1 MTRLQSVIAG
11 IWLAVI
17 ALVTTTVASAAPTRL
32 VADLS
37 QSHVDITSGYH
48 GTELLLFGAYE
59 GVPGDELVLIVE
71 GPAND
76 IIQRRKEK
84 RAGVWVN
91 VETLLWKQAPS
102 FYHLFSTAEL
112 DEIADP
118 QSRLKAD
125 IGPLAGT
132 LELVAGTDGGGNG
145 HGGSTPEADMR
156 DAEIKLGTAD
166 QNAGL
171 RRNMTSNGLWLTS
184 PASIV
189 TQQDMLFRTML
200 TLPSNVPTGD
210 YSVRILHFRDGVALS
225 ERVTDMVIRKAG
237 MSALIYSFAHDYPV
251 FYGLFAI
258 AFAVASGW
266 LAAVAFRRG

>member
-11 IWLAVI
+11 IWLAII

-118 QSRLKAD
+118 QSRLKAVSY
-125 IGPLAGT
+125 T
-132 LELVAGTDGGGNG
+132 
-145 HGGSTPEADMR
+145 H
-156 DAEIKLGTAD
+156 
-166 QNAGL
+166 L
-171 RRNMTSNGLWLTS
+171 R
-184 PASIV
+184 
-189 TQQDMLFRTML
+189 
-200 TLPSNVPTGD
+200 
-210 YSVRILHFRDGVALS
+210 
-225 ERVTDMVIRKAG
+225 
-237 MSALIYSFAHDYPV
+237 AHET
-251 FYGLFAI
+251 
-258 AFAVASGW
+258 
-266 LAAVAFRRG
+266 

>member
-1 MTRLQSVIAG
+1 MTRLQPFIAG
-11 IWLAVI
+11 IWLAII
-17 ALVTTTVASAAPTRL
+17 ALVTATAANAAPTRL

-59 GVPGDELVLIVE
+59 GMPGDELVLIVE
-71 GPAND
+71 GPTND

-125 IGPLAGT
+125 IGPLAGG
-132 LELVAGTDGGGNG
+132 LKLVAGADGLSSQFGIDHCRAAEVVERVRPTEDLL
-145 HGGSTPEADMR
+145 HGSGD
-156 DAEIKLGTAD
+156 
-166 QNAGL
+166 
-171 RRNMTSNGLWLTS
+171 
-184 PASIV
+184 PARV
-189 TQQDMLFRTML
+189 
-200 TLPSNVPTGD
+200 G
-210 YSVRILHFRDGVALS
+210 S
-225 ERVTDMVIRKAG
+225 ERCELVRV
-237 MSALIYSFAHDYPV
+237 V
-251 FYGLFAI
+251 E
-258 AFAVASGW
+258 
-266 LAAVAFRRG
+266 

>member
-59 GVPGDELVLIVE
+59 GVQGDELVLIVE

-125 IGPLAGT
+125 IGPLAGG
-132 LELVAGTDGGGNG
+132 L
-145 HGGSTPEADMR
+145 
-156 DAEIKLGTAD
+156 KL
-166 QNAGL
+166 
-171 RRNMTSNGLWLTS
+171 
-184 PASIV
+184 
-189 TQQDMLFRTML
+189 
-200 TLPSNVPTGD
+200 
-210 YSVRILHFRDGVALS
+210 VALS
-225 ERVTDMVIRKAG
+225 
-237 MSALIYSFAHDYPV
+237 LIH
-251 FYGLFAI
+251 I
-258 AFAVASGW
+258 
-266 LAAVAFRRG
+266 

>member
-1 MTRLQSVIAG
+1 MTKLQPIMAG
-11 IWLAVI
+11 IWFAII
-17 ALVTTTVASAAPTRL
+17 ALVPTPVVSAAPTRL

-37 QSHVDITSGYH
+37 QSDVSITSGYH

-59 GVPGDELVLIVE
+59 GIPGDELVLIVE

-112 DEIADP
+112 DEITDP

-125 IGPLAGT
+125 IGPLAGG
-132 LELVAGTDGGGNG
+132 LELVAGAHDGSNYY
-145 HGGSTPEADMR
+145 GGSTTEADTQGG
-156 DAEIKLGTAD
+156 ETKLGTAD

-171 RRNMTSNGLWLTS
+171 QRNMTSNGLWLMS

-189 TQQDMLFRTML
+189 TQQDMLFRTIL

-210 YSVRILHFRDGVALS
+210 YIVRILHFRDGVALS
-225 ERVTDMVIRKAG
+225 ERVTDMTVSKSG
-237 MSALIYSFAHDYPV
+237 MSALIYRFAHDYPV

-258 AFAVASGW
+258 AFAVVSGW
-266 LAAVAFRRG
+266 LAAFAFRRS

>member
-112 DEIADP
+112 DEIADL
-118 QSRLKAD
+118 QYRLKAD
-125 IGPLAGT
+125 IGPLAGG
-132 LELVAGTDGGGNG
+132 LKLVAGADGGGNG
-145 HGGSTPEADMR
+145 HGGSTLEADMR
-156 DAEIKLGTAD
+156 DAEAKLGTAD

-225 ERVTDMVIRKAG
+225 ERVTDMNIRKAG
-237 MSALIYSFAHDYPV
+237 MSALIYGFAHDYPV

-266 LAAVAFRRG
+266 LAAVAFRRS

>member
-118 QSRLKAD
+118 QARLKAE
-125 IGPLAGT
+125 IGPLAGG
-132 LELVAGTDGGGNG
+132 LKLVAGADGGGNG
-145 HGGSTPEADMR
+145 LGGSTPETDMQG
-156 DAEIKLGTAD
+156 AEIKLGTAD

-225 ERVTDMVIRKAG
+225 ERVTDMNIRKAG

>member
-125 IGPLAGT
+125 IGPLAGG
-132 LELVAGTDGGGNG
+132 LKLVAGADGGGNG
-145 HGGSTPEADMR
+145 LGGSTPEADMQG
-156 DAEIKLGTAD
+156 AETKLGTAD

-210 YSVRILHFRDGVALS
+210 YSVRVLHFRNGVALS
-225 ERVTDMVIRKAG
+225 ERFTDMNIRKAG

-266 LAAVAFRRG
+266 LAAVAFRRS